1 MVLDDCQLYL
11 ANLVPEAVNYTGGR
25 ELSQYFVK
33 RCDILKR
40 TIKDKN
46 YVVVSKTLGRRI
58 LGFFLTIYFPTIF
71 MNNFILF
78 SFFLALGRGTG
89 LIQNIFLNKVLGV
102 TSFYSKY
109 FSNFF
114 LNILECPQTRVRM
127 KPG

>member
-11 ANLVPEAVNYTGGR
+11 ANLVPGAVNYTGGR

-40 TIKDKN
+40 TIKAKN

-58 LGFFLTIYFPTIF
+58 FGFFLTIYFPIIF
-71 MNNFILF
+71 NDQFYT
-78 SFFLALGRGTG
+78 FFLALGRGTG